1 MNTETLDRLEAA
13 LANTGRLPL
22 SSEWMHWAIRHSVRN
37 MDFED
42 DCADIQGGN
51 AHMPDRLAGGGY
63 ATLINALPALLAIA
77 RRAADVEGMA
87 SIIARCAHEPRFGG
101 RRSLDK
107 SCGEV
112 YEITDRDCI
121 PADGFPVVETIPL
134 PNFSGERAAQERAE
148 ELSLSY
154 TATAVSRY
162 VMGETTP
169 VSIADI
175 GDDEE
180 VGR

>member
-1 MNTETLDRLEAA
+1 MNTETLDRLEADI
-13 LANTGRLPL
+13 ANAVPVGYGTIIVQIQEL
-22 SSEWMHWAIRHSVRN
+22 SE
-37 MDFED
+37 
-42 DCADIQGGN
+42 
-51 AHMPDRLAGGGY
+51 
-63 ATLINALPALLAIA
+63 LLSIA

-87 SIIARCAHEPRFGG
+87 SIITRCAHEPRFGG

-112 YEITDRDCI
+112 YEITDRVCI

-134 PNFSGERAAQERAE
+134 PNFSGEAAAQKRAA
-148 ELSLSY
+148 ELSMSY
-154 TATAVSRY
+154 AATAVSRY